1 MEIMTPL
8 DSGGGD
14 LSQQFDISADGFS
27 YIQGADTKN
36 IKIKQY
42 LCVRDSL
49 PKTALSHV
57 ILNENMS
64 QDRQLERTMSDL
76 TLRQL
81 KQSNANDLTQ
91 RTFVAVQDRKQKK
104 WKRDD
109 ETRLSNM
116 NFPMFSVPEERRPK
130 EMDVVYRLPDYRVKT
145 SRGPRLK
152 SASAGI
158 GNGFGTGTGNGNGNG
173 TGSGYN
179 ITTSTPR
186 QVKMP
191 FGISKETTEII
202 THNDKTF
209 MNKLPEVEVIDHD
222 ALKHY
227 DTYRGKTM
235 LESGT
240 PSQDMRF
247 KRLENL
253 LNPVFLKQSDQYN
266 EQNVK
271 SKSRL
276 SKYSGMALEDR
287 ERVDDEK
294 HPGDQFFAE
303 NSFVAPSIAPSID
316 QSAVAS
322 MSGDFAQTVCLSAPP
337 SVAQAPPSRV
347 NDQAWMITRLNTVP
361 DFKAK
366 PASSRSRLAQDQKM
380 ENAKKRVKRSVEI
393 LESFRNGDVNKLAKT
408 LAREKKK
415 REEQKKATIES
426 CNKPP

>member
-14 LSQQFDISADGFS
+14 LSQQFDISPDGFS
-27 YIQGADTKN
+27 YIQGEDTKN

-91 RTFVAVQDRKQKK
+91 RTFVAMQDRKQKK

-116 NFPMFSVPEERRPK
+116 NFPVFSVPEEKRPK
-130 EMDVVYRLPDYRVKT
+130 DMDVVYRLPDYRVKT

-152 SASAGI
+152 SASAVI
-158 GNGFGTGTGNGNGNG
+158 GNGATSGTGNGN
-173 TGSGYN
+173 N

-191 FGISKETTEII
+191 FGISKEKTEII

-209 MNKLPEVEVIDHD
+209 MNKLPEVEVIDPD

-235 LESGT
+235 LESGG
-240 PSQDMRF
+240 PSRDMRF

-253 LNPVFLKQSDQYN
+253 LNPAFLKQTDQYN

-276 SKYSGMALEDR
+276 SKYSGSSLEDK
-287 ERVDDEK
+287 EKTDDER
-294 HPGDQFFAE
+294 HQNDQLFAE
-303 NSFVAPSIAPSID
+303 NSFVAPSIAPSVD
-316 QSAVAS
+316 AS
-322 MSGDFAQTVCLSAPP
+322 VVPSLSVDFAQTVCLSAPP
-337 SVAQAPPSRV
+337 SVAPVPPSRG
-347 NDQAWMITRLNTVP
+347 NEHAWMITRLNTTS
-361 DFKAK
+361 DFNAK

-393 LESFRNGDVNKLAKT
+393 LESFRNGDVNKLAKS
-408 LAREKKK
+408 LAREKKL
-415 REEQKKATIES
+415 REQKS
-426 CNKPP
+426 HH

>member
-8 DSGGGD
+8 DSGGGN

-27 YIQGADTKN
+27 YIQGEDTKN

-91 RTFVAVQDRKQKK
+91 RTFVAMQDRKQKK
-104 WKRDD
+104 WKKDD

-116 NFPMFSVPEERRPK
+116 NFPVYSVPEERRPK

-145 SRGPRLK
+145 GKGPRLK
-152 SASAGI
+152 SASAGT
-158 GNGFGTGTGNGNGNG
+158 GSGTGN
-173 TGSGYN
+173 N

-186 QVKMP
+186 QMKMP
-191 FGISKETTEII
+191 FGISKEKTEII

-209 MNKLPEVEVIDHD
+209 MNKLPEVEVVDHD
-222 ALKHY
+222 ALQHY
-227 DTYRGKTM
+227 DHYRGKTM

-240 PSQDMRF
+240 PSRDMRF

-253 LNPVFLKQSDQYN
+253 LKPAFLKQTDQYN
-266 EQNVK
+266 ERNVK

-276 SKYSGMALEDR
+276 SKYSGMGLDNKEKT
-287 ERVDDEK
+287 EDEK
-294 HPGDQFFAE
+294 HPCDQFLAE
-303 NSFVAPSIAPSID
+303 DSFIAPSIAPSVD
-316 QSAVAS
+316 AS
-322 MSGDFAQTVCLSAPP
+322 VVPSMPGDFAQTVCLSAPP
-337 SVAQAPPSRV
+337 SVVQMPQSR
-347 NDQAWMITRLNTVP
+347 ATEHGWMITRLNTAS
-361 DFKAK
+361 DFNAK

-393 LESFRNGDVNKLAKT
+393 LESFRNGDVNKLAKS
-408 LAREKKK
+408 LAREKKH
-415 REEQKKATIES
+415 REGQKQS
-426 CNKPP
+426 